1 MEAGLRMDKSNRK
14 MLGMLVGFAFGL
26 ILGVLFDNI
35 ILGLIWGS
43 VMTVPLGKAFAG
55 EELIEDKGT
64 RRRFTLISTL
74 TLVAGCLMYGFAVG
88 DVRSGIGAAIGL
100 SFIIGLKGEKLFD
113 ERISNIFSK
122 ATRDAFV
129 FANAGFTYVGFFH
142 QLVDVI
148 PFVDRIPIMDRFVY
162 VLVLSWLVF
171 LLSWVYHYY
180 VKGE

>member
-1 MEAGLRMDKSNRK
+1 MRMDKSNRK
-14 MLGMLVGFAFGL
+14 ILGMLLGAVLGL
-26 ILGVLFDNI
+26 FLGVLFDNI
-35 ILGLIWGS
+35 TLGLIWGGAM
-43 VMTVPLGKAFAG
+43 VVPMGKAFAG

-64 RRRFTLISTL
+64 RQRIVLISTL
-74 TLVAGCLMYGFAVG
+74 TLVGGGLMYGFVAG
-88 DVRSGIGAAIGL
+88 DLRSGIGAAIGL
-100 SFIIGLKGEKLFD
+100 SFVIGLKSEKLFD

-142 QLVDVI
+142 QLWDFI
-148 PFVDRIPIMDRFVY
+148 PYVDRIPVMDRFVY

>member
-1 MEAGLRMDKSNRK
+1 MDKSTRK
-14 MLGMLVGFAFGL
+14 TLGMLLGFVLGL
-26 ILGVLFDNI
+26 ALGILTDNI
-35 ILGLIWGS
+35 TLGLIWGGAL
-43 VMTVPLGKAFAG
+43 TVPMGKAFAG

-64 RRRFTLISTL
+64 RRRFVLISTL
-74 TLVAGCLMYGFAVG
+74 TLVAGCLMYGFVAG
-88 DVRSGIGAAIGL
+88 DIRSGIGAAIGL

-148 PFVDRIPIMDRFVY
+148 PYVDRIPVMDRFVY

-171 LLSWVYHYY
+171 LISWVYHYY

>member
-1 MEAGLRMDKSNRK
+1 MRMDKSTK
-14 MLGMLVGFAFGL
+14 KILGSVAGFALGMA
-26 ILGVLFDNI
+26 LGVLFDNLT
-35 ILGLIWGS
+35 LGLIWGS

-55 EELIEDKGT
+55 EELIEDKKT
-64 RRRFTLISTL
+64 RQRFTLISTL
-74 TLVAGCLMYGFAVG
+74 TLVAGCMMYGFVVG

-100 SFIIGLKGEKLFD
+100 SFVIGLKGEKLFD

-142 QLVDVI
+142 QLVDLI
-148 PFVDRIPIMDRFVY
+148 PFIDRIPVMDRFVY
-162 VLVLSWLVF
+162 VLFLSWLVF

>member
-1 MEAGLRMDKSNRK
+1 MDKSTRK
-14 MLGMLVGFAFGL
+14 TLGMLLGAVLGL
-26 ILGVLFDNI
+26 FLGVLFDNI
-35 ILGLIWGS
+35 TLGLIWGA
-43 VMTVPLGKAFAG
+43 VMTVPMGKAFAG

-64 RRRFTLISTL
+64 RRRFTLISAL
-74 TLVAGCLMYGFAVG
+74 TLVSGCLMYGFTVG

-113 ERISNIFSK
+113 ERISNIFST

-142 QLVDVI
+142 QLIDLI
-148 PFVDRIPIMDRFVY
+148 PFIDLIPVMDRFVY
-162 VLVLSWLVF
+162 VLFLSWLVF

>member
-1 MEAGLRMDKSNRK
+1 LRMDKSTRK
-14 MLGMLVGFAFGL
+14 NLGMLLGFVMGL
-26 ILGVLFDNI
+26 AIGVLTDNI
-35 ILGLIWGS
+35 TLGLIWGGA
-43 VMTVPLGKAFAG
+43 MTVPMGKAFAG

-64 RRRFTLISTL
+64 RQRFTLISTL
-74 TLVAGCLMYGFAVG
+74 TLVAGCLMYGIVVG

-100 SFIIGLKGEKLFD
+100 SFVIGLKGEKIFD

-148 PFVDRIPIMDRFVY
+148 PYIDRIPVMDRFVY
-162 VLVLSWLVF
+162 VLFLSWLVF